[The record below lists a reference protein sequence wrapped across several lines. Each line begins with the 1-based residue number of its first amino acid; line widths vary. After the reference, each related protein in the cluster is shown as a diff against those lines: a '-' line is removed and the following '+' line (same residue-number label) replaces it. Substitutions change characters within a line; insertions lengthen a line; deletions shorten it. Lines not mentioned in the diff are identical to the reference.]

1 MMNYKMQDSERGHVA
16 ESEGGTLAH
25 LRHSEKAH
33 LAVDKVGG
41 SSPRSSDEGIR
52 ARTGLLTFIE

>member
-1 MMNYKMQDSERGHVA
+1 MQDSERGHVA

-25 LRHSEKAH
+25 LRHSEMAH